1 MTYLS
6 RFGNMTV
13 VDEPVYKSELFSGL
27 GYMTG
32 FYSQTADSTT
42 ITNTTTETTLIGS
55 GVGSLSVPANTF
67 KVGNAYVVKIG
78 GIISCQNA
86 DLIRFKLKANSGTII
101 LADTG
106 DITMKQTISK
116 IWQME
121 IQFVIR
127 AVGADTVASIKT
139 HFTFSYEEDSADKFE
154 EHAFDVLNNTTFDTT
169 IQNTLD
175 ITATWGQAKVQDSIH
190 STVFNLNKIF

>member
-1 MTYLS
+1 
-6 RFGNMTV
+6 MTV

-27 GYMTG
+27 GYMAG

-67 KVGNAYVVKIG
+67 KVGNAYLVKIG
-78 GIISCQNA
+78 GIISSQNA
-86 DLIRFKLKANSGTII
+86 DLIRFKVKANSGTIT

-106 DITMKQTISK
+106 NITLKSSTTK
-116 IWQME
+116 VWQLE

-127 AVGADTVASIKT
+127 AIGADTVASIKT
-139 HFTFSYEEDSADKFE
+139 HFVFSYEEDSSDNFE
-154 EHAFDVLNNTTFDTT
+154 SHAYDVLNNTTFDTT

-175 ITATWGQAKVQDSIH
+175 ITATWGQAKTQDSIY
-190 STVFNLNKIF
+190 STVCNLNKIF